1 MPYLKRVLIAG
12 LAAAWLAVML
22 TACGSRQGEAVN
34 SATGANG
41 AGQGAGAAEAAKKTD
56 KPETRLYK
64 TVKGDIEIPV
74 EPKRIVA
81 TQYLGHLLT
90 LGVKP
95 VGAGSASLKQYFLQ
109 DRTEGIADIGDDSV
123 ALEKI
128 ALLEPDL
135 IIRPSDKNYE
145 QFSKIAPTIVVPWGQ
160 KDVMD
165 ELRDFGDM
173 VGKKAEAEAA
183 IKRFE
188 AKAAEAKQKLAGVIG
203 PDETV
208 GVYEI
213 WAKSFWA
220 VSQSFGRGTRNLYA
234 SLGYS
239 PPESLKKYIFEKGGS
254 GLDMSLEVLPQH
266 AADHMFVT
274 VYAVDGGD
282 KRAAEIMNSE
292 LWRNL
297 PAVKNNRVYKLDI
310 DQFAAGDLI
319 SLEKQLDIQVQ
330 MLLSHNK
337 K

>member
-1 MPYLKRVLIAG
+1 MPYLKRVLFAG
-12 LAAAWLAVML
+12 LAAALLAVL
-22 TACGSRQGEAVN
+22 LAACGSKQGEAVN
-34 SATGANG
+34 SASGAK
-41 AGQGAGAAEAAKKTD
+41 GAGAAEAAQTTD
-56 KPETRLYK
+56 KPKTRLYK
-64 TVKGDIEIPV
+64 TVKGEIEIPV

-95 VGAGSASLKQYFLQ
+95 VGAGSASLKQYFLK

-274 VYAVDGGD
+274 VYAADGGD
-282 KRAAEIMNSE
+282 KRAADIMNSE
-292 LWRNL
+292 LWKNL
-297 PAVKNNRVYKLDI
+297 PAVKNNRVYMLDI